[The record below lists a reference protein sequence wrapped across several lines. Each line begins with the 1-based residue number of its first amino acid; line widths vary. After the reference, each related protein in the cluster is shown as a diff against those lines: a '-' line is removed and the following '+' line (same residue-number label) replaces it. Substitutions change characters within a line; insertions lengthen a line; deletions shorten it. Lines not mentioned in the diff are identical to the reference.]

1 MMGGEGN
8 AYGNVFDNVA
18 YCNPYFRPVDF
29 DFHGFSEG
37 PMSPPSHNLF
47 INCYGFRGIKGAG
60 LLTIYLRVVNLM
72 YGLTLI
78 GKGELLSHLFFVGD
92 AIPSSLQKEQIIK

>member
-1 MMGGEGN
+1 MDSRNITVEKIIIRGSDGHQGIKLYEHACDNLVKDVVFYNHYADMMGGEGN

-37 PMSPPSHNLF
+37 PMSPPSHNLCIIF
-47 INCYGFRGIKGAG
+47 YCFRGI
-60 LLTIYLRVVNLM
+60 
-72 YGLTLI
+72 
-78 GKGELLSHLFFVGD
+78 
-92 AIPSSLQKEQIIK
+92 

>member
-1 MMGGEGN
+1 
-8 AYGNVFDNVA
+8 
-18 YCNPYFRPVDF
+18 
-29 DFHGFSEG
+29 
-37 PMSPPSHNLF
+37 MSPPSHNLF
-47 INCYGFRGIKGAG
+47 INCYGLGVLKAQG

-78 GKGELLSHLFFVGD
+78 GKGELLSHLFVGD